1 MACETVVCYV
11 SNPQFGFAAFYT
23 FCELTKNL
31 RLLLHPIKG
40 PHGAAMSLPFS
51 YPHPYLLP
59 YHIWRQQLPNQMRS
73 AVPMCARKRKA
84 RTVFSSEQMTVL
96 ERKFAQQKYLSIP
109 ERLVLAEELYLTEQQ
124 VKTWFQNRRTK
135 WKRQLSEQDKMEKD
149 KREGEKEGVPEETE
163 RQEAVEEEETN

>member
-1 MACETVVCYV
+1 
-11 SNPQFGFAAFYT
+11 
-23 FCELTKNL
+23 
-31 RLLLHPIKG
+31 
-40 PHGAAMSLPFS
+40 
-51 YPHPYLLP
+51 
-59 YHIWRQQLPNQMRS
+59 
-73 AVPMCARKRKA
+73 
-84 RTVFSSEQMTVL
+84 MTVL

-149 KREGEKEGVPEETE
+149 KREGEKEGAPEETE